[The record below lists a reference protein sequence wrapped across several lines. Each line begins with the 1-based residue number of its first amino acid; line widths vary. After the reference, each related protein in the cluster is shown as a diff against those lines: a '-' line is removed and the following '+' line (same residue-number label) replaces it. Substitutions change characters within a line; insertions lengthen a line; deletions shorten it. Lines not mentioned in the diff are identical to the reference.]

1 MFRFLECLGLHLT
14 KSLKLEIVMWGWGVM
29 RGECEE
35 ASSSVGIGGVSVLV
49 ESCSN
54 AFLCRDEADSWI
66 RKPNTS
72 GDFLSKSFHRE
83 LDPCDMTPSP
93 CALAWRGLAPPRVEA
108 FRWLVVAGK
117 ISTADNLRRRGLMS
131 ESISEI

>member
-1 MFRFLECLGLHLT
+1 MRRPLCQSELGGFQ
-14 KSLKLEIVMWGWGVM
+14 SLL
-29 RGECEE
+29 
-35 ASSSVGIGGVSVLV
+35 SVA
-49 ESCSN
+49 SN

-72 GDFLSKSFHRE
+72 RDFSSKSFYRE

-108 FRWLVVAGK
+108 LRWLVVVGK
-117 ISTADNLRRRGLMS
+117 ILTADNLRRRGLMS
-131 ESISEI
+131 ESISEMMSV